1 MTDGSA
7 ALKQYLLLLNR
18 FGLSESEVIDLHWS
32 GPVPDDA
39 SAQGVVAHVVDE
51 AERTPDALYDRLHRV
66 LANSSKGIDA
76 ERSYDPDA
84 PGEHLR
90 DVLEP
95 YNTSVVLRGPDGDQL
110 TADGPEEP
118 FDVVLTDASGATR
131 STTFAYPEGPLDTN
145 NLPALLYDVEEE
157 LLGDT
162 GMSFVAMT
170 ERSDRWRF
178 LLLSDDRLSALRDK
192 YGDDVELFDRSLL
205 HETSLAEFAEPEPQP
220 EDVEED
226 DDAPGWLSDDG
237 DGGFEDVGFETAEVE
252 DREEETVET
261 KAIDQ
266 EGIDELFDSMEET
279 TGRASADA
287 GTGDEPDVAD
297 LVGDAS
303 AEAGGSTAASGPS
316 AAEDAAGAPESADA
330 DAAVEVEPEPEPA
343 VSPGEQPS
351 PAITRLSVTPSA
363 DPTPAATRIGIVPG
377 TDPEP
382 AVRRVETE
390 PSITPGAD
398 PRPAVTRIDVTP
410 ADDPDAAV
418 TAADPAD
425 QAEPAEPVD
434 PTEPADPAGGTA
446 ETEGAADLT
455 EPEPSPEPSVTPGAD
470 PTPAVTAPPTP
481 EAAPETDAT
490 AEPTAFDGEP
500 QVTPTTDE
508 PTPAVRLTPE
518 AEAERVVVENDPVAA
533 GGADESAASDSPAE
547 PSDTPAETPGEPRV
561 APTDVDPTPAVQPAT
576 AESTADDRRPGALSR
591 LVGWVRN
598 LF

>member
-7 ALKQYLLLLNR
+7 ALKQYLLLLDR
-18 FGLSESEVIDLHWS
+18 FGLSESEVSDLHWS

-118 FDVVLTDASGATR
+118 FDVVLTDASGVTR

-303 AEAGGSTAASGPS
+303 AEAGGS
-316 AAEDAAGAPESADA
+316 SADA

-343 VSPGEQPS
+343 V
-351 PAITRLSVTPSA
+351 TPSA
-363 DPTPAATRIGIVPG
+363 DPTPAATRIGIVPR

-418 TAADPAD
+418 TAADPTD
-425 QAEPAEPVD
+425 QA
-434 PTEPADPAGGTA
+434 EPADPAGGTA

-490 AEPTAFDGEP
+490 AEPTAFDDEP

-533 GGADESAASDSPAE
+533 GGADEPAASDSPAE